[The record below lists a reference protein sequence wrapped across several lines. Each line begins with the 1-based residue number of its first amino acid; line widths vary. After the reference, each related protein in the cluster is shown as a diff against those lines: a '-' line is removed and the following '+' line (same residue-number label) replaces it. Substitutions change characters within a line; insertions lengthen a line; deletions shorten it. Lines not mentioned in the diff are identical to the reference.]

1 MTTTVADLVTARQG
15 GALCLPP
22 GPASTRFARLFSLE
36 TSEPMKIGTSLRF
49 LFPAGPQTLTMYQAI
64 TAALPPGAFTDRP
77 MGDDDVGRQAQ
88 NLIEVA
94 RAAQAANMWGLLVG
108 DNHAIPPQYANMF
121 QPVPTIARLS
131 AETGSMMLG
140 MVLLAPFYHPLLLA
154 EQVGDV
160 ERVRRRAASSSRSP
174 SGGSAHA
181 FDRFGYRIGSRGPR
195 SEEMIP
201 VVRALLAG
209 ETSSPPPAGRSTS
222 STATISPLPR
232 RRVEIWIAG
241 TNDIT
246 VERAGRLGDGWLTAQ
261 NATDDV
267 LVEQLELYRRT
278 AGEHGRPCLPGA
290 APRRPRRR
298 DRRGRREPT
307 SNRSSSRATAGWTR
321 RACWSASPD
330 TVVGPAPL
338 VRVDGLRRTSWSA
351 TSPATMRR

>member
-1 MTTTVADLVTARQG
+1 
-15 GALCLPP
+15 
-22 GPASTRFARLFSLE
+22 
-36 TSEPMKIGTSLRF
+36 MKVGTSLRF
-49 LFPAGPQTLTMYQAI
+49 LFPAGPQTLAIYQAI

-88 NLIEVA
+88 NLVEIA
-94 RAAQAANMWGLLVG
+94 RAAQTANMWCLLVG

-131 AETGSMMLG
+131 ADTGPMMLG

-154 EQVGDV
+154 EQVGTLSAFVDAPLV
-160 ERVRRRAASSSRSP
+160 ITFA

-209 ETSSPPPAGRSTS
+209 DVVTAAGRSFEVVEGV
-222 STATISPLPR
+222 ISPLPR
-232 RRVEIWIAG
+232 RDVEIWIAG

-261 NATDDV
+261 NAADDL

-278 AGEHGRPCLPGA
+278 TQEHGRPF
-290 APRRPRRR
+290 RPVLRR
-298 DRRGRREPT
+298 DVHVAETEAEASAHVEPILEQGYRGLDL
-307 SNRSSSRATAGWTR
+307 SRLLVG
-321 RACWSASPD
+321 SPD
-330 TVVGPAPL
+330 TVASRLRSYESMGFEHVMVRQVTGDHAAMMRSFELLGEVVPA
-338 VRVDGLRRTSWSA
+338 VSSGGA
-351 TSPATMRR
+351 